1 MNFNK
6 FNSEISKGH
15 DTKKILR
22 LLEHFKNE
30 KLYDDNIKPETNIEK
45 GGIVYF
51 KKNSFNR
58 KYNSN
63 YIINKNNFN
72 LI

>member
-1 MNFNK
+1 LK
-6 FNSEISKGH
+6 
-15 DTKKILR
+15 
-22 LLEHFKNE
+22 LLEHFKSE

-63 YIINKNNFN
+63 YRINNKNFK
-72 LI
+72 LIQYPKWK